1 LVNVGEDLFLFILYN
16 KITAQDNHQH
26 SHQKSNEENEIFKL
40 EIDSVKLSLTSNLS
54 PMVVNKKIVFSLT
67 PTDSMNLKSYTFYM
81 NIFYSDK
88 NINVSKLVFTKHGD
102 ENKLTSEYTFLK
114 KGKYNF
120 ELEIQNIDSSSAV
133 KTNKFAFTEEVK
145 EINDDSDSHH
155 NGMMGMGS
163 SFMWIIMGAVMV
175 VLMVVIGMN
184 AANHR

>member
-1 LVNVGEDLFLFILYN
+1 ITRILFLSLFVLFN
-16 KITAQDNHQH
+16 NITAQDAHNH
-26 SHQKSNEENEIFKL
+26 SNNKPDNDHEIFKL
-40 EIDSVKLSLTSNLS
+40 DIDGIKLSLTSNLN
-54 PMVVNKKIVFSLT
+54 PLVVNKKIIFSLI
-67 PTDSMNLKSYTFYM
+67 PSDSLNFKSYTFYM